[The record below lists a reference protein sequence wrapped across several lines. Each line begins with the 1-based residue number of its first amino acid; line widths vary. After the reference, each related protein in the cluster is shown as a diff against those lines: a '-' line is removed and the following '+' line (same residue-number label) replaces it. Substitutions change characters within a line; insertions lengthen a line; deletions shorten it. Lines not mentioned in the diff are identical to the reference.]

1 MVGDTSSR
9 RRGQALEDALLD
21 AAWNELVAVGYSRFT
36 IEGVAARAGTSRPV
50 IYRRWP
56 TRPELA
62 TAAVR
67 HHGKTERVA
76 VPDTGSVRDDL
87 IELLRSASASR
98 HELAALFSVQMGE
111 YFSETGTTM
120 ADLRAAFLGD
130 KRQPFSIDEVL
141 HRGVTRGE
149 IDPAKL
155 APRIASLPTDLLRH
169 ELLTTLRPVPEET
182 ITEIV
187 DDIFL
192 PLVRAARLTESTSG
206 AGRGRRRHD
215 PASRGHRT
223 DR

>member
-62 TAAVR
+62 IAAVR
-67 HHGKTERVA
+67 HHGRTESVA

-87 IELLRSASASR
+87 IELLRSASAGR

-120 ADLRAAFLGD
+120 ADLRAQFLGD
-130 KRQPFSIDEVL
+130 KRQPFSIEQVL

-155 APRIASLPTDLLRH
+155 TPRIASLPTDLLRH
-169 ELLTTLRPVPEET
+169 ELLTTLRPVPEDT

-192 PLVRAARLTESTSG
+192 PLVRVVDRRNPPRS
-206 AGRGRRRHD
+206 AGGRRRHHR
-215 PASRGHRT
+215 PASRGHQP
-223 DR
+223 DG